1 MATTIRI
8 DLNSAECAQLHL
20 DDTLNLSYHTEGSFQ
35 CDEAFS
41 LASRGVPSKARGSNV
56 VQCTAGEDGHMEA
69 LGVLHARSSAVEAI
83 GKVTAD
89 GRSCPVVELR
99 ASGTK
104 TKHGNELSRRLAKGF
119 SRGPEVGGLSLVHI
133 RVKDEAFLG
142 LGSKKSWAAKESA
155 AAACRAC
162 NANGRRGGAL

>member
-1 MATTIRI
+1 MPTSV
-8 DLNSAECAQLHL
+8 LSFSSARLVKTGTWRL
-20 DDTLNLSYHTEGSFQ
+20 LGSYMQ
-35 CDEAFS
+35 
-41 LASRGVPSKARGSNV
+41 
-56 VQCTAGEDGHMEA
+56 
-69 LGVLHARSSAVEAI
+69 AVEAI

-142 LGSKKSWAAKESA
+142 LGSKKSWAAKDRSA

-162 NANGRRGGAL
+162 NAIGRRGGAL